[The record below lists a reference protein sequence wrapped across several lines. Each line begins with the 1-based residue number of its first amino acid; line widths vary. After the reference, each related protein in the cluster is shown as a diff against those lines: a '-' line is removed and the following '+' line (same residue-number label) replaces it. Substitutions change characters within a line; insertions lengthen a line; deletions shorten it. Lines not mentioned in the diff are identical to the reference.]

1 VIGVLLYV
9 SQDDFEETN
18 VCNEIKRESPKQI
31 HGIDN
36 EDCPSFLGNEFET
49 NQQTGTLT
57 EEAADGK

>member
-1 VIGVLLYV
+1 VIEVLLYV

-36 EDCPSFLGNEFET
+36 EDCPSFLGNE
-49 NQQTGTLT
+49 TGALT
-57 EEAADGK
+57 EKAADGK